1 VEKTAPSANVNNYS
15 KMRKYFFIFLVAII
29 SNCHQ
34 ASAVRYYVSNSK
46 GSDSP
51 SRNGKSEASSW
62 KTFSAISKRTFMP
75 GDSILLKKGD
85 TWRETLIIPS
95 AGVQG
100 AFLYIGSYGKGP
112 NPKILG
118 SEQAVKWTRLEGN
131 LWSSEGSF
139 SDPYSAGKYGSE
151 IFFENND
158 STVSW
163 GVHKTSTADCTA
175 EYDWAFASGKLVIY
189 CTADPSTKYKAV
201 EAPQRRNAIN
211 LNDKNYLH
219 INGIDLFYVG
229 EAAISY
235 KSKPQRQQKGLVIEN
250 SEIGYISVKDS
261 ELGYG
266 IDAAYSDM
274 IVRGCEI
281 HNCGRRGISFHIY
294 GSINLSNVLIENN
307 YFHDGYHT
315 TGPDFSVGSKSYY
328 LSHIN
333 GVIIRRNLF
342 YDPPASK
349 ANTNHIFIQNYHYA
363 ELDATISNIFI
374 YSNIFISPSEA
385 SVQMEGSQSVF
396 IYNNTFYNH
405 NSSRSE
411 TISHVWIDKNNT
423 QVEVKNNI
431 FYSSLKSDDN
441 GSGVEL
447 FLRQGQDPSK
457 VVADYN
463 LYYRINNNLRIIEK
477 EYAGTWYM
485 NGIASIRSETG
496 WEKHSPP
503 PGDPLFTDPSRNDF
517 TLKEGSPAIGKGVNL
532 NIPFDFYG
540 KSFNAVNPSIGACEF
555 GQKKPV
561 PPSKK
566 R

>member
-1 VEKTAPSANVNNYS
+1 
-15 KMRKYFFIFLVAII
+15 MRKSLSLILLICLLNLQHI
-29 SNCHQ
+29 
-34 ASAVRYYVSNSK
+34 SAVKYYVSNSK
-46 GSDSP
+46 GSDGS
-51 SRNGKSEASSW
+51 SRNGKTEASSW
-62 KTFSAISKRTFMP
+62 KTLSWVSKKSFLP
-75 GDSILLKKGD
+75 GDSILLRRGD
-85 TWRETLIIPS
+85 TWRETFTIPS
-95 AGVQG
+95 AGAQG
-100 AFLYIGSYGKGP
+100 SFLFIGSYGKGS
-112 NPKILG
+112 NPRILG
-118 SEQAVKWTRLEGN
+118 SEPALKWTRLEGN
-131 LWSSEGSF
+131 LWSSEASF

-151 IFFENND
+151 IFFVNTD

-163 GVHKTSTADCTA
+163 GVHKLKSGDCLA
-175 EYDWAFASGKLVIY
+175 EYDWTFASGKLFVF
-189 CTADPSTKYKAV
+189 CTVDPASRYVVV

-219 INGIDLFYVG
+219 INGVDLSYVG

-235 KSKPQRQQKGLVIEN
+235 KSKPQRQQKGLIIEN
-250 SEIGYISVKDS
+250 SEIAYVSIKDS

-294 GSINLSNVLIENN
+294 GSVNLSNVLIENN
-307 YFHDGYHT
+307 YFHDGFHT

-333 GVIIRRNLF
+333 GVIVRRNIF

-349 ANTNHIFIQNYHYA
+349 ANTNHIFIQNYRFS
-363 ELDATISNIFI
+363 ELDATISNIYI
-374 YSNIFISPSEA
+374 YSNIFIAPSESA
-385 SVQMEGSQSVF
+385 VQMEGTQSVY
-396 IYNNTFYNH
+396 IYNNTFFNH
-405 NSSRSE
+405 NTSRSE
-411 TISHVWIDKNNT
+411 TISHVWVDKHNSS
-423 QVEVKNNI
+423 VEVKNNI

-447 FLRQGQDPSK
+447 FLRQGQDPQK

-485 NGIASIRSETG
+485 NSIASIRSETG
-496 WEKHSPP
+496 WEKHSPT
-503 PGDPLFTDPSRNDF
+503 PGDPLFTDPSTNNF
-517 TLKEGSPAIGKGVNL
+517 TLKEGSPAIGKGSNL
-532 NIPFDFYG
+532 NLPFDFYG

-555 GQKKPV
+555 GQKKTY

-566 R
+566 K